1 MTAVTGQQR
10 EHMSTKHDAATET
23 QAPQIYQIR
32 LQGHLGSQWTDWF
45 GGLTVA
51 LTDDGDTLLTGPVAD
66 QAALHGLLRKVR
78 DLGLTLLAVQ
88 CVPAGVASDTY
99 NTEWPLEN
107 LV

>member
-1 MTAVTGQQR
+1 
-10 EHMSTKHDAATET
+10 MSAKRDAATDP
-23 QAPQIYQIR
+23 QAPQLYQIKLR
-32 LQGHLGSQWTDWF
+32 GHLDSQWADWF

-88 CVPAGVASDTY
+88 CVPAGATAVLPDTS
-99 NTEWPLEN
+99 TETQLSN
-107 LV
+107 GT